1 MSMRTALAELQ
12 RANTELQQTI
22 AELVMT
28 VHEDRPRECDVA
40 AIDDLA
46 EIVSEVQAAAAEAGA
61 AISAVADVRDLP
73 LSLPRI
79 DSATAHG
86 ARRYWRDLRSYSA
99 VSRLRTTARGR
110 GIEWRTWQSSVEQS
124 ELRCEAPME
133 RSADSVRSAWR
144 EIGELLT
151 LYLPSTPGDSPVP
164 DPSEHSAQAS
174 ASATSMSARR
184 PS

>member
-151 LYLPSTPGDSPVP
+151 LYL
-164 DPSEHSAQAS
+164 AQH
-174 ASATSMSARR
+174 TGR
-184 PS
+184 